1 MSEVDVIIEISK
13 GSHIKYE
20 YDKERNMI
28 VCDRILHTPM
38 KYPFNY
44 GFIPNTL
51 SEDGDPL
58 DVVVLMDDELVP
70 GCVIKCKILGYL
82 DTKDDE
88 GNDPKIIACPIG
100 KIDPMWRDIDDLF
113 TLEVTQRINKL
124 SNQNGNAFIEWVNNR
139 KLNNFSN
146 QNVNEFI
153 DWVNNRELNNSTTIN
168 HTLMRVIYFFQHYKD
183 LENKSVTV
191 GEFYN
196 KSQAI
201 QIYTESKNRFKYNI
215 TQKNKITDYFKR
227 N

>member
-70 GCVIKCKILGYL
+70 GCLIKCQILGYL
-82 DTKDDE
+82 DTKDDA
-88 GNDPKIIACPIG
+88 GNDPKIIVRPVA
-100 KIDPMWRDIDDLF
+100 KIDP
-113 TLEVTQRINKL
+113 TLKN
-124 SNQNGNAFIEWVNNR
+124 
-139 KLNNFSN
+139 LNNIEKISPM
-146 QNVNEFI
+146 
-153 DWVNNRELNNSTTIN
+153 S
-168 HTLMRVIYFFQHYKD
+168 HTLNKIQYFFQHYKD

-191 GEFYN
+191 GEFYD
-196 KSQAI
+196 KFTAI
-201 QIYTESKNRFKYNI
+201 KIYSDAKNRFKYNSV
-215 TQKNKITDYFKR
+215 QRNKITDYFKIIS
-227 N
+227 